1 MDKSSKKTSRS
12 STSRKDPKRDPPA
25 EVPTSSNRRDN
36 PLGHKLSIVANTN
49 PTLYVHSISTIL
61 FINRLI

>member
-1 MDKSSKKTSRS
+1 MNKSSKKTSRS
-12 STSRKDPKRDPPA
+12 SASRKDSKIDHHS

-49 PTLYVHSISTIL
+49 STMYVHSIPTIL
-61 FINRLI
+61 VINRLI